1 MKILLTK
8 KEKGKAYS
16 TVTEILSPA
25 FCANIGWIKSSDVQ
39 IPGEEFLITQDE
51 VEAQVDWR
59 IYNGKLS
66 DPKDP
71 LFEDLLTLKKE
82 EIANERYIEEVS
94 GINFYGVEIS
104 SDDRSKSLIKAAYDR
119 SIEDDTFQTRWKTS
133 SGDFRPIDCTT
144 IKAIYN
150 AISQH
155 VDMCFRKE
163 AAILDVLSECKT
175 VAEIQEISWN
185 MEVIDSFQLP

>member
-51 VEAQVDWR
+51 VEAQVGWR

-82 EIANERYIEEVS
+82 EIANI
-94 GINFYGVEIS
+94 
-104 SDDRSKSLIKAAYDR
+104 
-119 SIEDDTFQTRWKTS
+119 
-133 SGDFRPIDCTT
+133 
-144 IKAIYN
+144 
-150 AISQH
+150 
-155 VDMCFRKE
+155 
-163 AAILDVLSECKT
+163 
-175 VAEIQEISWN
+175 
-185 MEVIDSFQLP
+185 